1 MRTRRTPRLRALLSL
16 LWATHA
22 VFAQADIHVIVHAS
36 NPIESLSK
44 KQVIDLFMG
53 RTTNFPG
60 DRLAVP
66 LDRVPGQ
73 PARSRFYQVL
83 TGKTE
88 AQVDAYWATLIFAGR
103 MTPPRQLD
111 DQQLV
116 IEAVTQNPN
125 AIAYVESRQLPNTV
139 KIVMSLPSPP

>member
-1 MRTRRTPRLRALLSL
+1 MNSRAIGVVRTLLCGVGAMLGAL
-16 LWATHA
+16 AH
-22 VFAQADIHVIVHAS
+22 ADIHVIVHAS
-36 NPIESLSK
+36 NPVENLSK

-53 RTTNFPG
+53 RTANFPG

-116 IEAVTQNPN
+116 IQAVSQNLN
-125 AIAYVESRQLPNTV
+125 AIAYVEAQQLPSTV